1 MSTECQN
8 ANAYLLGSGFIGS
21 AGLWQGLEGPFTGV
35 SEGLEDKSEQDLLD
49 GFSSDLSHDGAL
61 SSQILIT
68 EAQEVVDH
76 KCCRVTE

>member
-1 MSTECQN
+1 MSKRLSSGVRFYRQYRPL
-8 ANAYLLGSGFIGS
+8 AGS
-21 AGLWQGLEGPFTGV
+21 LKVPFTGV

-61 SSQILIT
+61 SSQILVT
-68 EAQEVVDH
+68 QAQEVVDH